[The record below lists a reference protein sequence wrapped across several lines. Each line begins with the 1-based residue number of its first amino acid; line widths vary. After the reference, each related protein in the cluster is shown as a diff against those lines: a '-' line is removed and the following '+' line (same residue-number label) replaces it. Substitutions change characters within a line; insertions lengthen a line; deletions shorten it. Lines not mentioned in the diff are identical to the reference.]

1 MAILTSLF
9 TGISGLN
16 ANGTSLSVIGNNI
29 ANVNTVGFKASRASF
44 ADVLSQS
51 LTGSSGNQI
60 GRGVY
65 LSDVSTLFSQGSME
79 STSSA
84 LDFGIDGDGFFLV
97 NDSAGTSF
105 YSRAGQFNINS
116 DGYIVNP
123 EGYFLQCYQ
132 ADNAGNITNNIDN
145 IDVSAATTPPNI
157 TSTVEMTANLDSSE
171 VPIAAGFDIN
181 NISNSYHF
189 SNSMTVYDSLG
200 NQHLVTTYFTKVH
213 EDTAGASG
221 NYWQWN
227 AVANGIAG
235 TEVMGRGYLQ
245 FDTSGALV
253 AENIAD
259 MDINPVTDLG
269 LAGVMSDFSFN
280 GGGQQ
285 NQVIGFDFGTG
296 TANGGSGLDGTTQ
309 FGAVSST
316 SFLNQDGYSAGSL
329 KSLSVNQSGI
339 ISGSFSNGQTN
350 TIGQVVIGLFTNP
363 DGMSKI
369 GKNLYAESYESG
381 QPVLGAPDSG
391 GRGRILANTLELS
404 NVDLAEE
411 FIKLITTQRA
421 FQANSRIITTTDS
434 MLEELVNLKR

>member
-29 ANVNTVGFKASRASF
+29 ANVNTVGFKASRAAF

-51 LTGSSGNQI
+51 LTGSSGSQI

-79 STSSA
+79 TTSSA
-84 LDFGIDGDGFFLV
+84 LDFGIDGEGFFQV

-105 YSRAGQFNINS
+105 YSRAGQFSMNS
-116 DGYIVNP
+116 DGDIVNP

-132 ADNAGNITNNIDN
+132 SDPAGNITNTIGN
-145 IDVSAATTPPNI
+145 IDVSSNTTPPNL
-157 TSTVEMTANLDSSE
+157 TSNVQLTANLDSSE
-171 VPIAAGFDIN
+171 VPLATGFDIN
-181 NISNSYHF
+181 DVTNSYHF

-200 NQHLVTTYFTKVH
+200 NQHLVTAYFTKIH
-213 EDTAGASG
+213 EDTAGGTG

-227 AVANGIAG
+227 AVADGLTG
-235 TEVMGRGYLQ
+235 PEVMGRGYLQ

-259 MDINPVTDLG
+259 MDIDPVTG
-269 LAGVMSDFSFN
+269 LSMPGVMSSFSFT
-280 GGGQQ
+280 GGGLQ
-285 NQVIGFDFGTG
+285 NQAISFDFGTG
-296 TANGGSGLDGTTQ
+296 IADGGSGLDGTTQ
-309 FGAVSST
+309 FGSASST
-316 SFLNQDGYSAGSL
+316 VFLHQDGYASGSL
-329 KSLSVNQSGI
+329 KNLNVNQSGI
-339 ISGSFSNGQTN
+339 ISGLFTNGQTR

-369 GKNLYAESYESG
+369 GKNLYAQTYDSG
-381 QPVLGAPDSG
+381 QPVLGVPDNG
-391 GRGRILANTLELS
+391 GRGRILSNTLELS

>member
-51 LTGSSGNQI
+51 LTGSSGSQI

-79 STSSA
+79 TTSGA
-84 LDFGIDGDGFFLV
+84 LDFGIDGEGFFLV
-97 NDSAGTSF
+97 NDTAGSSF
-105 YSRAGQFNINS
+105 YSRAGQFSINS

-132 ADNAGNITNNIDN
+132 SDNTGNITNAIGN
-145 IDVSAATTPPNI
+145 IDVSSTSTPPNV
-157 TSTVEMTANLDSSE
+157 TSNVKLTANLDSSE

-181 NISNSYHF
+181 DVSNSYHF

-200 NQHLVTTYFTKVH
+200 NQHLVTTYFTKVY
-213 EDTAGASG
+213 EDTAGGTG

-227 AVANGIAG
+227 AVADGIAG

-245 FDTSGALV
+245 FNTSGALA

-259 MDINPVTDLG
+259 MDIDPVADLAMAG
-269 LAGVMSDFSFN
+269 LLSDFSFA
-280 GGGQQ
+280 GGGLL
-285 NQVIGFDFGTG
+285 NQVIDFDFGTG
-296 TANGGSGLDGTTQ
+296 IADGGSGLDGTTQ
-309 FGAVSST
+309 FGSASST
-316 SFLNQDGYSAGSL
+316 SFLNQNGYAAGSL
-329 KSLSVNQSGI
+329 KALSVNQAGI
-339 ISGSFSNGQTN
+339 ISGSFTNGQTR
-350 TIGQVVIGLFTNP
+350 TIGQIAIGLFTNP
-363 DGMSKI
+363 DGMSKV
-369 GKNLYAESYESG
+369 GKNLYAESFESG
-381 QPVLGAPDSG
+381 QPVLGTPDSG
-391 GRGRILANTLELS
+391 GRGRILSNTLELS